1 MIFHVEHSATYTRG
15 LFDLTTRELFI
26 TTEYEGKRRAR
37 LAVCGV
43 SFLVSGEHIAVY
55 LMLYGLCASPSR
67 NETSYTATL
76 VCVSITHTDVDHIRD
91 HRMNAIYL
99 FLNCII
105 YALFSFSWT
114 GYHTVYP
121 SSYP

>member
-15 LFDLTTRELFI
+15 MFDLTTRELIAKILFI
-26 TTEYEGKRRAR
+26 TTEYHGKRRASV
-37 LAVCGV
+37 AVCGV

-55 LMLYGLCASPSR
+55 LMHYGLCASPSR
-67 NETSYTATL
+67 NETSYAATL
-76 VCVSITHTDVDHIRD
+76 VCVSLTHTDVDRIRD

-105 YALFSFSWT
+105 YALL
-114 GYHTVYP
+114 GLHTVFEFRV
-121 SSYP
+121 